1 MNVISKIKAFLDSRE
16 FLGYLIALILS
27 TLLIGFAPS
36 SIAVGVFVF
45 FALRYSIIHKEKQTI
60 DLKLVLPIALY
71 LLFSLTLFWTVD
83 DDQTKKGVDRTVVLL
98 LIPIAFNFV
107 PKFTLKSFNLI
118 LRLFTGANVLFG
130 LFFLVSA
137 SIRYFRT
144 SSLSAFTYHELVSD
158 LNLNAIYVS
167 VMFAISLF
175 YVLSTKGKKIKD
187 ILKIIFFSILIILLS
202 SKTILTVLILGC
214 LVYLFYFKV
223 SKVKLVAIIII
234 GALIFGFASKKTLE
248 RILFEKETKVKE
260 VWTENQ
266 FGQVYLWTGTSI
278 RLLQL
283 RILKEQI
290 EEEQIFWKG
299 FGLFASKDNIKKRH
313 QEFNTYPGFHS
324 YNYHNQYAQIFSET
338 GIFGLALLLSML
350 GVLFVGA
357 INSKNFLFLM
367 FSITATIVFFT
378 ESLLWRQSGLFLF
391 IILYCLFNRISL
403 ENKKS

>member
-36 SIAVGVFVF
+36 SIAVGIFVF

-187 ILKIIFFSILIILLS
+187 ILKIIFF
-202 SKTILTVLILGC
+202 
-214 LVYLFYFKV
+214 
-223 SKVKLVAIIII
+223 
-234 GALIFGFASKKTLE
+234 
-248 RILFEKETKVKE
+248 
-260 VWTENQ
+260 
-266 FGQVYLWTGTSI
+266 
-278 RLLQL
+278 
-283 RILKEQI
+283 
-290 EEEQIFWKG
+290 
-299 FGLFASKDNIKKRH
+299 
-313 QEFNTYPGFHS
+313 
-324 YNYHNQYAQIFSET
+324 
-338 GIFGLALLLSML
+338 
-350 GVLFVGA
+350 
-357 INSKNFLFLM
+357 
-367 FSITATIVFFT
+367 
-378 ESLLWRQSGLFLF
+378 
-391 IILYCLFNRISL
+391 
-403 ENKKS
+403 

>member
-223 SKVKLVAIIII
+223 SKVKLVAVIVI

>member
-1 MNVISKIKAFLDSRE
+1 
-16 FLGYLIALILS
+16 
-27 TLLIGFAPS
+27 
-36 SIAVGVFVF
+36 
-45 FALRYSIIHKEKQTI
+45 
-60 DLKLVLPIALY
+60 
-71 LLFSLTLFWTVD
+71 
-83 DDQTKKGVDRTVVLL
+83 
-98 LIPIAFNFV
+98 
-107 PKFTLKSFNLI
+107 
-118 LRLFTGANVLFG
+118 
-130 LFFLVSA
+130 
-137 SIRYFRT
+137 
-144 SSLSAFTYHELVSD
+144 
-158 LNLNAIYVS
+158 
-167 VMFAISLF
+167 
-175 YVLSTKGKKIKD
+175 
-187 ILKIIFFSILIILLS
+187 
-202 SKTILTVLILGC
+202 

-338 GIFGLALLLSML
+338 GIFGLGLLLSML

>member
-357 INSKNFLFLM
+357 IKSKNFLFLM
-367 FSITATIVFFT
+367 FSITVAIVFFT